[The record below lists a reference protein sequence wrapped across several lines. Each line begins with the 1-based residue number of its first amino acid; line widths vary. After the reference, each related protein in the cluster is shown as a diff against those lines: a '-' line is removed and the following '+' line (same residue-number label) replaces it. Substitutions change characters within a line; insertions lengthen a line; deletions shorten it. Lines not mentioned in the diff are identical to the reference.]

1 MTSFH
6 CHYPQYGNSIAVISR
21 YEGPGDH
28 GEIAGRATA
37 AQARPAARRNA
48 RTIFGAVCE
57 TLGAFAA
64 LRSRLLLGFARFHDA
79 NQSMRCLARR
89 LHHYLSAHEGLAAGV
104 YGQHTGRRKQGNV
117 RHSHGEI
124 QNEQR

>member
-1 MTSFH
+1 MISSFR
-6 CHYPQYGNSIAVISR
+6 CHYPQYGNLIPVISR

-64 LRSRLLLGFARFHDA
+64 LRSRLSTRVNSVEEPARGLFVRFEVL
-79 NQSMRCLARR
+79 RCPVAL
-89 LHHYLSAHEGLAAGV
+89 V
-104 YGQHTGRRKQGNV
+104 
-117 RHSHGEI
+117 HGEKTSNRI
-124 QNEQR
+124 THGLGNPTQERGKFSHERR